1 VSEKIKVVVLQIL
14 DWMHYVMARLA
25 PNEPEIHDEI
35 DKLIKEGKWLE
46 ADRKLER
53 NIFWVW
59 DNESESVNDRIVLD
73 LRKLLE

>member
-35 DKLIKEGKWLE
+35 DKLRREFFREVGG
-46 ADRKLER
+46 DV
-53 NIFWVW
+53 NCGVW
-59 DNESESVNDRIVLD
+59 NTCYGVRRSSE
-73 LRKLLE
+73 